1 MYLNFVKM
9 RILHIEDA
17 AAVAC
22 ILAKYQNRAQGY
34 ESKVVKLDKYDKF
47 GFYSFYKDYV
57 NIVTSEE
64 QFFNSVQEEAE
75 KADIV
80 HVHSKVEMVPYLRN
94 KFGKS
99 KKIVLHYHGTDIRGL
114 NKQKLPH
121 RSRISDTAIRLI
133 YSYRR
138 LRNAILLK
146 KRIHS
151 KVQSLSDLIIVST
164 PDLLQHISTKRGIK
178 KIYLPNPVDTDFF
191 NSKFIPSANSKV
203 KPQAEAVTMDTE
215 VTNMSWVH
223 KYLKT
228 NNISLDIDVYD
239 RIKHPLMYSELPGF
253 LKRYKI
259 YVDIRYVDGKIL
271 PNLSKTG
278 LEALACG
285 LDVLDFDLKSR
296 HGLPIEHCP
305 LTVISKLSEEYAQ
318 L

>member
-1 MYLNFVKM
+1 M

-22 ILAKYQNRAQGY
+22 ILAKYQNQTQGY
-34 ESKVVKLDKYDKF
+34 KSKVVKLDKYDKF
-47 GFYSFYKDYV
+47 GFYRFYKDYV

-64 QFFNSVQEEAE
+64 QFFNFVLEEAK
-75 KADIV
+75 KADII
-80 HVHSKVEMVPYLRN
+80 HVHSKVELVPYLRN
-94 KFGKS
+94 KFGQS

-138 LRNAILLK
+138 IRNAILLK
-146 KRIHS
+146 KRIHP

-164 PDLLQHISTKRGIK
+164 PDLLQYISAKRKIK
-178 KIYLPNPVDTDFF
+178 KMYLPNPVDSDLF
-191 NSKFIPSANSKV
+191 NPDIIPSAKSGDNLKA
-203 KPQAEAVTMDTE
+203 QAVTMDTE
-215 VTNMSWVH
+215 VTNVPWVQN
-223 KYLKT
+223 YLKI
-228 NNISLDIDVYD
+228 NNINFDIDVYD
-239 RIKHPLMYSELPGF
+239 RVKHPLMYSELPGF

-259 YVDIRYVDGKIL
+259 YVDIRHVDGKIL

-285 LDVLDFDLKSR
+285 LDVLDFNLKFR
-296 HGLPIEHCP
+296 NGLPIEHCP
-305 LTVISKLSEEYAQ
+305 LTAVSKLSDEYDQ

>member
-1 MYLNFVKM
+1 M

-22 ILAKYQNRAQGY
+22 ILAKYQNLTEGC
-34 ESKVVKLDKYDKF
+34 ESKVLKLDKYDKF
-47 GFYSFYKDYV
+47 GFYKFYKDYV
-57 NIVTSEE
+57 NIITSEE
-64 QFFNSVQEEAE
+64 LFFNSILEEAK
-75 KADIV
+75 KADII
-80 HVHSKVEMVPYLRN
+80 HVHSKVELVPYLRN

-99 KKIVLHYHGTDIRGL
+99 KKIILHYHGTDIRGL
-114 NKQKLPH
+114 KNQKLPH

-133 YSYRR
+133 YLYRR
-138 LRNAILLK
+138 IRNVVLLK

-164 PDLLQHISTKRGIK
+164 PDLLQYVSTRRGIK
-178 KIYLPNPVDTDFF
+178 KIYLPNPVDSDLF
-191 NSKFIPSANSKV
+191 NPSIIPSVNSDDSLR
-203 KPQAEAVTMDTE
+203 AEAVTMDTE
-215 VTNMSWVH
+215 VTNMPWVH
-223 KYLKT
+223 NYLKI
-228 NNISLDIDVYD
+228 NNINFDIDVYD
-239 RIKHPLMYSELPGF
+239 RIKHPLMYTELPGF

-271 PNLSKTG
+271 HNLSKTG

-285 LDVLDFDLKSR
+285 LDVLDFDLKFR

-305 LTVISKLSEEYAQ
+305 LTAVSKLSEEYTQ

>member
-1 MYLNFVKM
+1 M

-22 ILAKYQNRAQGY
+22 ILAKYQNLTEGY
-34 ESKVVKLDKYDKF
+34 ESKVLKLDRYDKF
-47 GFYSFYKDYV
+47 GFYKFYKDYV
-57 NIVTSEE
+57 NITTSEE
-64 QFFNSVQEEAE
+64 LFFNSILEEAK
-75 KADIV
+75 KADII
-80 HVHSKVEMVPYLRN
+80 HVHSKVELVPYLRN

-99 KKIVLHYHGTDIRGL
+99 KKIILHYHGTDIRGL
-114 NKQKLPH
+114 KNQKLPH

-133 YSYRR
+133 YLYRR
-138 LRNAILLK
+138 IRNVFLLK

-164 PDLLQHISTKRGIK
+164 PDLLQYVSTRRGIK
-178 KIYLPNPVDTDFF
+178 KIYLPNPVDSDLF
-191 NSKFIPSANSKV
+191 NPSIIPSVNSDDSLR
-203 KPQAEAVTMDTE
+203 AEAVTMDTE
-215 VTNMSWVH
+215 VTNMPWVH
-223 KYLKT
+223 NYLKI
-228 NNISLDIDVYD
+228 NNINFDIDVYD
-239 RIKHPLMYSELPGF
+239 RIKYPLMYTELPGF

-271 PNLSKTG
+271 HNLSKTG

-285 LDVLDFDLKSR
+285 LDVLDFDLKFR

-305 LTVISKLSEEYAQ
+305 LTAVSKLSEEYAQ

>member
-1 MYLNFVKM
+1 M

-22 ILAKYQNRAQGY
+22 ILAKYQNLTEGC
-34 ESKVVKLDKYDKF
+34 ESKVLKLDKYDKF
-47 GFYSFYKDYV
+47 GFYKFYEDYV
-57 NIVTSEE
+57 NIITSEE
-64 QFFNSVQEEAE
+64 LFFNSILEEAK
-75 KADIV
+75 KADII
-80 HVHSKVEMVPYLRN
+80 HVHSKVELVPYLRN

-99 KKIVLHYHGTDIRGL
+99 KKIILHYHGTDIRGL
-114 NKQKLPH
+114 KNQKLPH

-133 YSYRR
+133 YLYRR
-138 LRNAILLK
+138 IRNVVLLK

-164 PDLLQHISTKRGIK
+164 PDLLQYVSTRRGIK
-178 KIYLPNPVDTDFF
+178 KIYLPNPVDSDLF
-191 NSKFIPSANSKV
+191 NPSIIPSVNSDDSLR
-203 KPQAEAVTMDTE
+203 AEAVTMDTE
-215 VTNMSWVH
+215 VTNMPWVH
-223 KYLKT
+223 NYLKI
-228 NNISLDIDVYD
+228 NNINFDIDVYD
-239 RIKHPLMYSELPGF
+239 RIKHPLMYTELPGF

-271 PNLSKTG
+271 HNLSKTG

-285 LDVLDFDLKSR
+285 LDVLDFDLKFR

-305 LTVISKLSEEYAQ
+305 LTAVSKLSEEYAQ

>member
-1 MYLNFVKM
+1 M

-22 ILAKYQNRAQGY
+22 ILAKYQNLTEGC
-34 ESKVVKLDKYDKF
+34 ESKVLKLDKYDKF
-47 GFYSFYKDYV
+47 GFYKFYKDYV
-57 NIVTSEE
+57 KITTSEE
-64 QFFNSVQEEAE
+64 LFFNSILEEAK
-75 KADIV
+75 KADII
-80 HVHSKVEMVPYLRN
+80 HVHSKVELVPYLRN

-99 KKIVLHYHGTDIRGL
+99 KKIILHYHGTDIRGL
-114 NKQKLPH
+114 KNQKLPH

-133 YSYRR
+133 YLYRR
-138 LRNAILLK
+138 IRNVFLLK

-164 PDLLQHISTKRGIK
+164 PDLLQYVSTRRGIK
-178 KIYLPNPVDTDFF
+178 KIYLPNPVDSDLF
-191 NSKFIPSANSKV
+191 NPSIIPSVNSDDSLR
-203 KPQAEAVTMDTE
+203 AEAVTMDTE
-215 VTNMSWVH
+215 VTNMPWVH
-223 KYLKT
+223 NYLKI
-228 NNISLDIDVYD
+228 NNINFDIDVYD
-239 RIKHPLMYSELPGF
+239 RIKHPLMYTELPGF

-271 PNLSKTG
+271 HNLSKTG

-285 LDVLDFDLKSR
+285 LDVLDFDLKFR

-305 LTVISKLSEEYAQ
+305 LTAVSKLSEEYAQ

>member
-1 MYLNFVKM
+1 M

-22 ILAKYQNRAQGY
+22 ILAKYQNLTEGC
-34 ESKVVKLDKYDKF
+34 ESKVLKLDKYDKF
-47 GFYSFYKDYV
+47 GFYKFYEDYV
-57 NIVTSEE
+57 NIITSEE
-64 QFFNSVQEEAE
+64 LFFNSILEEAK
-75 KADIV
+75 KADII
-80 HVHSKVEMVPYLRN
+80 HVHSKVELVPYLRN

-99 KKIVLHYHGTDIRGL
+99 KKIILHYHGTDIRGL

-133 YSYRR
+133 YLYRR
-138 LRNAILLK
+138 IRNVVLLK

-164 PDLLQHISTKRGIK
+164 PDLLQYVSTRRGIK
-178 KIYLPNPVDTDFF
+178 KIYLPNPVDSDLF
-191 NSKFIPSANSKV
+191 NPSIIPSVNSDDSLR
-203 KPQAEAVTMDTE
+203 AEAVTMDTE
-215 VTNMSWVH
+215 VTNMPWVH
-223 KYLKT
+223 NYLKI
-228 NNISLDIDVYD
+228 NNINFDIDVYD
-239 RIKHPLMYSELPGF
+239 RIKHPLMYTELPGF

-271 PNLSKTG
+271 HNLSKTG

-285 LDVLDFDLKSR
+285 LDVLDFDLKFR

-305 LTVISKLSEEYAQ
+305 LTAVSKLSEEYAQ

>member
-1 MYLNFVKM
+1 M

-22 ILAKYQNRAQGY
+22 ILAKYQNLTEGC
-34 ESKVVKLDKYDKF
+34 ESKVLKLDKYDKF
-47 GFYSFYKDYV
+47 GFYKFYKDYV
-57 NIVTSEE
+57 NITTSEE
-64 QFFNSVQEEAE
+64 LFFNSILEEAK
-75 KADIV
+75 KADII
-80 HVHSKVEMVPYLRN
+80 HVHSKVELVPYLRN

-99 KKIVLHYHGTDIRGL
+99 KKIILHYHGTDIRGL
-114 NKQKLPH
+114 KNQKLPH

-133 YSYRR
+133 YLYRWI
-138 LRNAILLK
+138 RNVVLLK

-164 PDLLQHISTKRGIK
+164 PDLLQYVSTRRGIK
-178 KIYLPNPVDTDFF
+178 KIYLPNPVDSDLF
-191 NSKFIPSANSKV
+191 NPSIIPSVNSDDSLR
-203 KPQAEAVTMDTE
+203 AEAVTMDTE
-215 VTNMSWVH
+215 VTNMPWVH
-223 KYLKT
+223 NYLKI
-228 NNISLDIDVYD
+228 NNINFDIDVYD
-239 RIKHPLMYSELPGF
+239 RIKHPLMYTELPGF

-271 PNLSKTG
+271 HNLSKTG

-285 LDVLDFDLKSR
+285 LDVLDFDLKFR

-305 LTVISKLSEEYAQ
+305 LTAVSKLSEEYAQ

>member
-1 MYLNFVKM
+1 M

-22 ILAKYQNRAQGY
+22 ILAKYQNLTEGY
-34 ESKVVKLDKYDKF
+34 ESKVLKLDRYDKF
-47 GFYSFYKDYV
+47 GFYKFYKDYV
-57 NIVTSEE
+57 NITTSEE
-64 QFFNSVQEEAE
+64 LFFNSILEEAK
-75 KADIV
+75 KADII
-80 HVHSKVEMVPYLRN
+80 HVHSKVELVPYLRN

-99 KKIVLHYHGTDIRGL
+99 KKIILHYHGTDIRGL
-114 NKQKLPH
+114 KNQKLPH

-133 YSYRR
+133 YLYRR
-138 LRNAILLK
+138 IRNVFLLK

-164 PDLLQHISTKRGIK
+164 PDLLQYVSTRRGIK
-178 KIYLPNPVDTDFF
+178 KIYLPNPVDSDLF
-191 NSKFIPSANSKV
+191 NPSIIPSVNSDDSLR
-203 KPQAEAVTMDTE
+203 AEAVTMDTE
-215 VTNMSWVH
+215 VTNMPWVH
-223 KYLKT
+223 NYLKI
-228 NNISLDIDVYD
+228 NNINFDIDVYD
-239 RIKHPLMYSELPGF
+239 RIKHPLMYTELPGF

-271 PNLSKTG
+271 HNLSKTG

-285 LDVLDFDLKSR
+285 LDVLDFDLKFR

-305 LTVISKLSEEYAQ
+305 LTAVSKLSEEYAQ

>member
-1 MYLNFVKM
+1 M

-22 ILAKYQNRAQGY
+22 ILAKYQNLTEGC
-34 ESKVVKLDKYDKF
+34 ESKVLKLDKYDKF
-47 GFYSFYKDYV
+47 GFYKFYEDYV
-57 NIVTSEE
+57 NIITSEE
-64 QFFNSVQEEAE
+64 LFFNSILEEAK
-75 KADIV
+75 KADII
-80 HVHSKVEMVPYLRN
+80 HVHSKVELVPYLRN

-99 KKIVLHYHGTDIRGL
+99 KKIILHYHGTDIRGL
-114 NKQKLPH
+114 KNQKLPH

-133 YSYRR
+133 YLYRR
-138 LRNAILLK
+138 IRNVVLLK

-164 PDLLQHISTKRGIK
+164 PDLLQYISTRRGIK
-178 KIYLPNPVDTDFF
+178 KIYLPNPVDSDLF
-191 NSKFIPSANSKV
+191 NPSIIPSVNSDDSLR
-203 KPQAEAVTMDTE
+203 AEAVTMDTE
-215 VTNMSWVH
+215 VTNMPWVH
-223 KYLKT
+223 NYLKI
-228 NNISLDIDVYD
+228 NNINFDIDVYD
-239 RIKHPLMYSELPGF
+239 RIKHPLMYTELPGF

-271 PNLSKTG
+271 HNLSKTG

-285 LDVLDFDLKSR
+285 LDVLDFDLKFR

-305 LTVISKLSEEYAQ
+305 LTAVSKLSEEYAQ

>member
-1 MYLNFVKM
+1 M

-22 ILAKYQNRAQGY
+22 ILAKYQNLTEGC
-34 ESKVVKLDKYDKF
+34 ESKVLKLDKYDKF
-47 GFYSFYKDYV
+47 GFYKFYKDYV
-57 NIVTSEE
+57 NIITSEE
-64 QFFNSVQEEAE
+64 LFFNSILEEAK
-75 KADIV
+75 KADII
-80 HVHSKVEMVPYLRN
+80 HVHSKVELVPYLRN

-99 KKIVLHYHGTDIRGL
+99 KKIILHYHGTDIRGL
-114 NKQKLPH
+114 KNQKLPH

-133 YSYRR
+133 YLYRR
-138 LRNAILLK
+138 IRNVVLLK

-164 PDLLQHISTKRGIK
+164 PDLLQYVSTKRGIK
-178 KIYLPNPVDTDFF
+178 KIYLPNPVDSDLF
-191 NSKFIPSANSKV
+191 NPSIIPSVNSDDSLR
-203 KPQAEAVTMDTE
+203 AEAVTMDTE
-215 VTNMSWVH
+215 VTNMPWVH
-223 KYLKT
+223 NYLKI
-228 NNISLDIDVYD
+228 NNINFDIDVYD
-239 RIKHPLMYSELPGF
+239 RIKHPLMYTELPGF

-271 PNLSKTG
+271 HNLSKTG

-285 LDVLDFDLKSR
+285 LDVLDFDLKFR

-305 LTVISKLSEEYAQ
+305 LTAVSKLSEEYAQ

>member
-1 MYLNFVKM
+1 M

-22 ILAKYQNRAQGY
+22 ILAKYQNLTKGC
-34 ESKVVKLDKYDKF
+34 ESKVLKLDKYDKF
-47 GFYSFYKDYV
+47 GFYKFYEDYV
-57 NIVTSEE
+57 KITTSEE
-64 QFFNSVQEEAE
+64 LFFNSILEEAK
-75 KADIV
+75 KADII
-80 HVHSKVEMVPYLRN
+80 HVHSKVELVPYLRN

-99 KKIVLHYHGTDIRGL
+99 KKIILHYHGTDIRGL
-114 NKQKLPH
+114 KNQKLPH

-133 YSYRR
+133 YLYRR
-138 LRNAILLK
+138 IRNVVLLK

-164 PDLLQHISTKRGIK
+164 PDLLQYVSTKRGIK
-178 KIYLPNPVDTDFF
+178 KIYLPNPVDSDLF
-191 NSKFIPSANSKV
+191 NPSIIPSVNSDDSLR
-203 KPQAEAVTMDTE
+203 AEAVTMDTE
-215 VTNMSWVH
+215 VTNMPWVH
-223 KYLKT
+223 NYLKI
-228 NNISLDIDVYD
+228 NNINFDIDVYD
-239 RIKHPLMYSELPGF
+239 RIKHPLMYTELPGF

-271 PNLSKTG
+271 HNLSKTG

-285 LDVLDFDLKSR
+285 LDVLDFDLKFR

-305 LTVISKLSEEYAQ
+305 LTAVSKLSEEYAQ

>member
-1 MYLNFVKM
+1 M

-22 ILAKYQNRAQGY
+22 ILAKYQNLTEGC
-34 ESKVVKLDKYDKF
+34 ESKVLKLDRYDKF
-47 GFYSFYKDYV
+47 GFYKFYKDYV
-57 NIVTSEE
+57 NITTSEE
-64 QFFNSVQEEAE
+64 LFFNSILEEAK
-75 KADIV
+75 KADII
-80 HVHSKVEMVPYLRN
+80 HVHSKVELVPYLRN

-99 KKIVLHYHGTDIRGL
+99 KKIILHYHGTDIRGL
-114 NKQKLPH
+114 KNQKLPH

-133 YSYRR
+133 YLYRR
-138 LRNAILLK
+138 IRNVFLLK

-164 PDLLQHISTKRGIK
+164 PDLLQYVSKRRGIK
-178 KIYLPNPVDTDFF
+178 KIYLPNPVDSDLF
-191 NSKFIPSANSKV
+191 NPSIIPSVNSDDSLR
-203 KPQAEAVTMDTE
+203 AEAVTMDTE
-215 VTNMSWVH
+215 VTNMPWVH
-223 KYLKT
+223 NYLKI
-228 NNISLDIDVYD
+228 NNINFDIDVYD
-239 RIKHPLMYSELPGF
+239 RIKHPLMYTELPGF

-271 PNLSKTG
+271 HNLSKTG

-285 LDVLDFDLKSR
+285 LDVLDFDLKFR

-305 LTVISKLSEEYAQ
+305 LTAVSKLSEEYAQ

>member
-1 MYLNFVKM
+1 MH
-9 RILHIEDA
+9 ILHIEDA

-22 ILAKYQNRAQGY
+22 ILAKYQNLTH
-34 ESKVVKLDKYDKF
+34 ECKSKVVKLDKYDKF
-47 GFYSFYKDYV
+47 GFYKFYKDYV
-57 NIVTSEE
+57 NITTSEE
-64 QFFNSVQEEAE
+64 LFFNSILEESK
-75 KADIV
+75 KADII
-80 HVHSKVEMVPYLRN
+80 HVHSKVELVPYLRN
-94 KFGKS
+94 KYGKS

-114 NKQKLPH
+114 KNQKLPH
-121 RSRISDTAIRLI
+121 RSRISDAAIRLI
-133 YSYRR
+133 YLYRR
-138 LRNAILLK
+138 TRNAVLLK

-164 PDLLQHISTKRGIK
+164 PDLLQYVSAKGGIK
-178 KIYLPNPVDTDFF
+178 KIYLPNPVDSDLF
-191 NSKFIPSANSKV
+191 NPDIIPSDYSSDS
-203 KPQAEAVTMDTE
+203 PPAEAVTMDTE

-223 KYLKT
+223 NYLKT
-228 NNISLDIDVYD
+228 NNINFDIDVYD
-239 RIKHPLMYSELPGF
+239 RIKHPLMYSELPRF

-285 LDVLDFDLKSR
+285 LDVLDFDLRFR

-305 LTVISKLSEEYAQ
+305 LAAVSKLSEEYAQ